1 MYIIVTN
8 NEKCRDKY
16 QNTKMKIDF
25 LENGSYMDVLIK
37 VRDYI
42 HKGYRLETPP
52 IAGSLKPNQIPYKT
66 VIVSDN
72 EVEKEEFYQ
81 FDIVMEN
88 SIESCRKFMKDR
100 QTPNWPDNIREDFQD
115 VDLSLIEGAVS
126 KIIYK
131 EE

>member
-42 HKGYRLETPP
+42 HKGYRLETHPM
-52 IAGSLKPNQIPYKT
+52 AGSLKPNQIPYKT
-66 VIVSDN
+66 VIV
-72 EVEKEEFYQ
+72 Q
-81 FDIVMEN
+81 TMRW
-88 SIESCRKFMKDR
+88 RKRNF
-100 QTPNWPDNIREDFQD
+100 TSST
-115 VDLSLIEGAVS
+115 L
-126 KIIYK
+126 
-131 EE
+131 